1 LPVEAGESRGV
12 IFDYR
17 TVDVVK
23 KRHSGAF
30 GCMYIIK
37 IRFSAFLSIEAV
49 PAKKRRKNRVY
60 HV

>member
-1 LPVEAGESRGV
+1 V